1 MKAKKLDFR
10 TLYIISAV
18 EMIVFFILIT
28 LRGTEAGDTVTY
40 FTAWDTLLSG
50 IPDSLRTPLYPVFVG
65 SLRAVFGVTA
75 GRIAVC
81 LIQCALFLCSI
92 RWFAKL
98 AEALTGNR
106 TVTFWATAVYAVYP
120 GPLTLNCML
129 LTESLALSGTT
140 GLLWLTYK
148 AFTRNDTKAA
158 VGAAVVTCALV
169 LLRPAL
175 IFIPLLFGLFWLIAL
190 IARKSTLRTAA
201 ISLSGCVVAL
211 AILGGYCLA
220 MKSTYG
226 ISSPSSVSAIN
237 NYFTIR
243 EAGIIDSQQI
253 GNPRMRQIVD
263 SILAARPLPG
273 TLGDTWAEVDAIS
286 ANANPAEMAEFT
298 TGAISAHPVETVRCL
313 MTVRLPEAV
322 GDDAVYGGSVLAPVR
337 ALTKLIGVNIGGTLA
352 LLLVFVVILLRNR
365 SFEPVKWLVAAL
377 FTATVATAV
386 LGAQGEWQRL
396 IVPAY
401 PALLVM
407 ASCTLMHAAKVIYAK

>member
-120 GPLTLNCML
+120 GSLTLNCML

-298 TGAISAHPVETVRCL
+298 TGAISAHPVETVRYL

>member
-40 FTAWDTLLSG
+40 FTAWDTLLTG

-65 SLRAVFGVTA
+65 SLRAVFGATA

-106 TVTFWATAVYAVYP
+106 TVTFWATAVYAIYP

-211 AILGGYCLA
+211 SILGGYCLA

-243 EAGIIDSQQI
+243 EAGIIDSRQI
-253 GNPRMRQIVD
+253 GNPRMRQTVD
-263 SILAARPLPG
+263 SILAVRPLPG
-273 TLGDTWAEVDAIS
+273 TLAETWAEVDAIS

-298 TGAISAHPVETVRCL
+298 TGAISAHPVETVRYL

-365 SFEPVKWLVAAL
+365 SFELVKWLVAAL
-377 FTATVATAV
+377 FAATVATAV

-407 ASCTLMHAAKVIYAK
+407 AACALMHAAKVIYAK